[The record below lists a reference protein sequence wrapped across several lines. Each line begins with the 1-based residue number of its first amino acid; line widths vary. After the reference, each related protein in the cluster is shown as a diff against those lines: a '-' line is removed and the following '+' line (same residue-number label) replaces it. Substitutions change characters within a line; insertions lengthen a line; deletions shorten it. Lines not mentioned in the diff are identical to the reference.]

1 MATSRAAPRPRR
13 PSCATGSGASAKRF
27 LRVRGRRVVGRGDA
41 LIEVARQHGAKAVIL
56 AITKAEPALLQEV
69 ADQCQVAGLEFV
81 VVPPVREL
89 IGGRVELEQL
99 RAFNIADLLG
109 RDTVQTDLSAIA
121 GLVSGQ
127 VVLVTGAGGST
138 AGEPAAGVDGG

>member
-1 MATSRAAPRPRR
+1 M
-13 PSCATGSGASAKRF
+13 
-27 LRVRGRRVVGRGDA
+27 
-41 LIEVARQHGAKAVIL
+41 
-56 AITKAEPALLQEV
+56 
-69 ADQCQVAGLEFV
+69 
-81 VVPPVREL
+81 REL

-127 VVLVTGAGGST
+127 VVLVTGAGGRRPENPPPELT
-138 AGEPAAGVDGG
+138 AAEQDAVRELVRQARASGTALTGPGGLLKQLTKMVVEAALDEEMSEHLGMTRATKRAATGATPGTGNGPRR